1 MTTAQQTPR
10 ISLAFAPPEDGQRAA
25 RVEGVPILQLPLEGQ
40 PLPTDQSLE
49 IRRAAR
55 DEADPDRKQ
64 QLLQSA
70 AHLESRGLRELEV
83 VDAQDG
89 EGAKATLLSKVSLYV
104 GQKHTLPVNVLPTPE
119 ALQRLRR
126 AGVAVEV
133 WRLYAVSLPADA
145 NEGDLM
151 LGRVRLQRGGEP
163 QPVWLTTR
171 EVGEKEARGLRCQ
184 PYETYL
190 AEKTTEETG
199 DKATMETH
207 PFDPYTTWRN
217 AMERWTQTVKT
228 SGKAGKSGST
238 RKIRKTGKTGEA
250 DGAGKAEATP

>member
-1 MTTAQQTPR
+1 MTTSKPTPQ
-10 ISLAFAPPEDGQRAA
+10 IPLVFAPPEDGHRAA
-25 RVEGVPILQLPLEGQ
+25 QVEGVPILQLPLEGQ
-40 PLPTDQSLE
+40 PLPIDQSLE

-83 VDAQDG
+83 IDLDSG
-89 EGAKATLLSKVSLYV
+89 EGAKAIPIRKVSLYV
-104 GQKHTLPVNVLPTPE
+104 GQKHTLPVNVLPTAE
-119 ALQRLRR
+119 ALQRIRR

-184 PYETYL
+184 PYERYL
-190 AEKTTEETG
+190 TEKTTEKTTEETEPIG
-199 DKATMETH
+199 PYAT
-207 PFDPYTTWRN
+207 WCN
-217 AMERWTQTVKT
+217 SMERWTQT
-228 SGKAGKSGST
+228 G
-238 RKIRKTGKTGEA
+238 KTGKTGKTEPTSKTSKTGKTSEA
-250 DGAGKAEATP
+250 DGAGKAEAKP

>member
-1 MTTAQQTPR
+1 MTTAQQTPQ
-10 ISLAFAPPEDGQRAA
+10 IPLAFAPPEDGHRAA
-25 RVEGVPILQLPLEGQ
+25 QVEGVPILQLPLEGQ
-40 PLPTDQSLE
+40 PLPTDQSLQ

-83 VDAQDG
+83 IDLDSG
-89 EGAKATLLSKVSLYV
+89 EGAKAIPIRRVSLYV

-184 PYETYL
+184 PYEEHWIEKTI
-190 AEKTTEETG
+190 EKTTEGTADEIEPIG
-199 DKATMETH
+199 
-207 PFDPYTTWRN
+207 PYATWRN
-217 AMERWTQTVKT
+217 SMERWTQTVKT
-228 SGKAGKSGST
+228 SGKAGKSGPT
-238 RKIRKTGKTGEA
+238 RKTGKTSEA
-250 DGAGKAEATP
+250 DEAGKAEATP